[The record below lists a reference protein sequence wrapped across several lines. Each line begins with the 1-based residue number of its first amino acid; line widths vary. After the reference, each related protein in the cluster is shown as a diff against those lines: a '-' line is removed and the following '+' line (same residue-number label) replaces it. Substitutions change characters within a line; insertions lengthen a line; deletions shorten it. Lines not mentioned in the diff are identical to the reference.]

1 MASAKGRA
9 DSSSKSMK
17 LFNRL
22 IQYLKVRLADQRTYY
37 RVFLTVL
44 LIPNLFLCF
53 TEPMP
58 WLGRV
63 ALMVVPAAL
72 WMVVLTLSRRPGIP
86 LWCLFPML
94 FLGAFQLVLL
104 YLFGNSIIA
113 VDMFLNVATTNS
125 GEAMELLGKLVPAIV
140 AVIVIYVPTLI
151 LGVMS
156 IRASDRLTTAFRRR
170 QRRWAVGLFVVGVA
184 AVLGA
189 RWQDAHYRVKLDLW
203 PANIA
208 YNLKL
213 AVERW
218 DRSERYAETS
228 RDFTFEAS
236 SERSD
241 SIREVYVMVVGETSR
256 ALNWQLYGYDRP
268 TNPRL
273 MQTDG
278 LVCFRDVL
286 TQANATHKSV
296 PIMLSAASAENYD
309 IIYTQ
314 KSIFTAFQEA
324 GFYTAF
330 FSNQLP
336 NRSFIDYFGAEAD
349 TTVFLKANRQA
360 KGEEYNPYDGVL
372 LHGVD
377 GLLADT
383 SLRKLFIVLH
393 TYGSHFDYQERYPVN
408 DIYFRP
414 ASYESVSRDKR
425 EIILNA
431 YDNSIRET
439 DKLLADLIERLQAQ
453 PQTASVVVY
462 ASDHGEDIYDDR
474 RNRFLHASPVPTYYQ
489 LHIPYLIWFSAQ
501 YDTLQPSARTAAVAH
516 SCEPMTTNVIFHTLL
531 DVAGI
536 KTPYRND
543 SLAVTSPLFTVMPR
557 HYLNDHNQPE
567 TLDEVGFKPLDIEM
581 FHRLGLDYPTAGEHA
596 AEANSK

>member
-1 MASAKGRA
+1 
-9 DSSSKSMK
+9 MK
-17 LFNRL
+17 LFSHL
-22 IQYLKVRLADQRTYY
+22 IQHIKTRLADQRTYY
-37 RVFLTVL
+37 RLFLTVL

-72 WMVVLTLSRRPGIP
+72 WMGVLTLSRRPGIP
-86 LWCLFPML
+86 LWCLFPIL
-94 FLGAFQLVLL
+94 ILGAFQLVLL

-125 GEAMELLGKLVPAIV
+125 GEAMELLGKLAPAIA
-140 AVIVIYVPTLI
+140 AVVVIYVPTLI

-156 IRASDRLTTAFRRR
+156 IRTADRLTPVFRRR
-170 QRRWAVGLFVVGVA
+170 QRRWAVVLFAVGAV

-189 RWQDAHYRVKLDLW
+189 RWQDPHYRVKLDLW
-203 PANIA
+203 PANVA

-218 DRSERYAETS
+218 DRSDRYAETS
-228 RDFTFEAS
+228 RYFTFEAQAQHP
-236 SERSD
+236 D
-241 SIREVYVMVVGETSR
+241 SVREVYVMVVGETSR

-273 MQTDG
+273 SHMQR

-296 PIMLSAASAENYD
+296 PIMLSAASAEDFD
-309 IIYTQ
+309 IIYSQ

-336 NRSFIDYFGAEAD
+336 NRSFIDYFGAQAD
-349 TTVFLKANRQA
+349 TTLFLKANQQA

-372 LHGVD
+372 LRKVD

-414 ASYESVSRDKR
+414 ASYESVGPDKR
-425 EIILNA
+425 DILLNA

-439 DKLLADLIERLQAQ
+439 DKLLADLIERLQAL

-462 ASDHGEDIYDDR
+462 ASDHGEDLYDDR

-489 LHIPYLIWFSAQ
+489 LHIPCLMWFSPQYNTLFPTAYAQ
-501 YDTLQPSARTAAVAH
+501 AREH
-516 SCEPMTTNVIFHTLL
+516 SGMPMTTNVIFHTLL
-531 DVAGI
+531 EVAGVE
-536 KTPYRND
+536 TPYRRD
-543 SLAVTSPLFTVMPR
+543 SLAVTSPRFTVTPR

-567 TLDEVGFKPLDIEM
+567 TLDQVGFKPLDVEM
-581 FHRLGLDYPTAGEHA
+581 FRRMGLQFPFPKEA
-596 AEANSK
+596 ADE

>member
-1 MASAKGRA
+1 
-9 DSSSKSMK
+9 MK
-17 LFNRL
+17 LFSHL
-22 IQYLKVRLADQRTYY
+22 IQHIKTRLADQRTYY
-37 RVFLTVL
+37 RIFLVVL

-72 WMVVLTLSRRPGIP
+72 WMGVLTLSRRPGIP
-86 LWCLFPML
+86 LWCLFPIL
-94 FLGAFQLVLL
+94 ILGAFQLVLL

-125 GEAMELLGKLVPAIV
+125 GEAMELLGKLAPAIA
-140 AVIVIYVPTLI
+140 AVVVIYVPTLI

-156 IRASDRLTTAFRRR
+156 IRTADRLTPVFRRR
-170 QRRWAVGLFVVGVA
+170 QRRWAVVLFAVGAV

-189 RWQDAHYRVKLDLW
+189 RWQDPHYRVKLDFW
-203 PANIA
+203 PANVA

-218 DRSERYAETS
+218 DRSDRYAETS
-228 RDFTFEAS
+228 RYFTFEAQAQHP
-236 SERSD
+236 D
-241 SIREVYVMVVGETSR
+241 SVREVYVMVVGETSR

-273 MQTDG
+273 SHMQR

-296 PIMLSAASAENYD
+296 PIMLSAASAENFD
-309 IIYTQ
+309 IIYSQ

-336 NRSFIDYFGAEAD
+336 NRSFIDYFGAQAD
-349 TTVFLKANRQA
+349 TTLFLKANQQA

-372 LHGVD
+372 LRKVD

-414 ASYESVSRDKR
+414 ASYESVGPDKR
-425 EIILNA
+425 DILLNA

-439 DKLLADLIERLQAQ
+439 DKLLADLIERLQAL

-489 LHIPYLIWFSAQ
+489 LHIPCLMWFSPQ
-501 YDTLQPSARTAAVAH
+501 YDTLCPTAYAQAREH
-516 SCEPMTTNVIFHTLL
+516 SGMPMTTNVIFHTLL
-531 DVAGI
+531 DVAGVE
-536 KTPYRND
+536 TPYRID
-543 SLAVTSPLFTVMPR
+543 SLAVTSPRFTVTPR

-567 TLDEVGFKPLDIEM
+567 TLDQVGFKPLDVEM
-581 FHRLGLDYPTAGEHA
+581 FRRMGLQFPFPKEA
-596 AEANSK
+596 ADE

>member
-1 MASAKGRA
+1 
-9 DSSSKSMK
+9 MK
-17 LFNRL
+17 LFNHL
-22 IQYLKVRLADQRTYY
+22 IQYLKTRLADQRTYY

-63 ALMVVPAAL
+63 ALMMVPAAV
-72 WMVVLTLSRRPGIP
+72 WMGVLTLSRRPGIP
-86 LWCLFPML
+86 LWCLFPIL

-140 AVIVIYVPTLI
+140 AVVVIYVPTLI

-156 IRASDRLTTAFRRR
+156 IRTADRLTVAFRRR
-170 QRRWAVGLFVVGVA
+170 QRRWAVVLFAVGTV

-189 RWQDAHYRVKLDLW
+189 RWLDPHYRVKLDLW
-203 PANIA
+203 PANVA

-218 DRSERYAETS
+218 DRSDRYDETS
-228 RDFTFEAS
+228 RNFTFEA
-236 SERSD
+236 EAQHPD
-241 SIREVYVMVVGETSR
+241 SVREVYVMVVGETSR
-256 ALNWQLYGYDRP
+256 ALNWQLYGYDRL

-273 MQTDG
+273 SQMEG
-278 LVCFRDVL
+278 VVCFRDVL

-296 PIMLSAASAENYD
+296 PIMLSAASAED
-309 IIYTQ
+309 FDVIYTQ
-314 KSIFTAFQEA
+314 KSIFAAFQEA

-336 NRSFIDYFGAEAD
+336 NRSFIDYFGAQAD
-349 TTVFLKANRQA
+349 TTLFLKANRQA

-372 LHGVD
+372 LRGVD
-377 GLLADT
+377 TLLADT
-383 SLRKLFIVLH
+383 ALRKLFIVLH

-414 ASYESVSRDKR
+414 ASYESVGRDKR
-425 EIILNA
+425 DIILNA

-439 DKLLADLIERLQAQ
+439 DKLLADLIDRLQAQ
-453 PQTASVVVY
+453 PRTASVVVY
-462 ASDHGEDIYDDR
+462 ASDHGEDLYDDR

-489 LHIPYLIWFSAQ
+489 LHIPCLMWFSPQ
-501 YDTLQPSARTAAVAH
+501 YDTLFPSAYARAQEH
-516 SCEPMTTNVIFHTLL
+516 SGMPMTTNVIFHTLL
-531 DVAGI
+531 DVAGVA
-536 KTPYRND
+536 TPYRND
-543 SLAVTSPLFTVMPR
+543 SLAVTSSLFTVTPR
-557 HYLNDHNQPE
+557 HYLNDHNRPE
-567 TLDEVGFKPLDIEM
+567 TLDEVGFKPLDVEM
-581 FHRLGLDYPTAGEHA
+581 FRRMGLQFPFPSGE
-596 AEANSK
+596 EGKQSLP

>member
-1 MASAKGRA
+1 
-9 DSSSKSMK
+9 MK
-17 LFNRL
+17 LFSHL
-22 IQYLKVRLADQRTYY
+22 IQHIKTRLADQRTYY
-37 RVFLTVL
+37 RLFLTVL

-72 WMVVLTLSRRPGIP
+72 WMGVLTLSRRPGIP
-86 LWCLFPML
+86 LWCLFPIL
-94 FLGAFQLVLL
+94 ILGAFQLVLL

-125 GEAMELLGKLVPAIV
+125 GEAMELLGKLAPAIA
-140 AVIVIYVPTLI
+140 AVVVIYVPTLI

-156 IRASDRLTTAFRRR
+156 IRTADRLTPAFRRR
-170 QRRWAVGLFVVGVA
+170 QRRWAVVLFAVGAA

-189 RWQDAHYRVKLDLW
+189 RWQDPHYRVKLDLW
-203 PANIA
+203 PANVA

-218 DRSERYAETS
+218 DRSDRYAETS
-228 RDFTFEAS
+228 RYFTFEAQAQHP
-236 SERSD
+236 D
-241 SIREVYVMVVGETSR
+241 SVREVYVMVVGETSR

-273 MQTDG
+273 SHMQR

-296 PIMLSAASAENYD
+296 PIMLSAASAEDFD
-309 IIYTQ
+309 IIYSQ
-314 KSIFTAFQEA
+314 KSIFTAFHEA

-336 NRSFIDYFGAEAD
+336 NRSFIDYFGAQAD
-349 TTVFLKANRQA
+349 TTLFLKANQQA

-372 LHGVD
+372 LRKID

-414 ASYESVSRDKR
+414 ASYESVGPDKR
-425 EIILNA
+425 DILLNA

-439 DKLLADLIERLQAQ
+439 DKLLADLIERLQTL

-462 ASDHGEDIYDDR
+462 ASDHGEDLYDDR

-489 LHIPYLIWFSAQ
+489 LHIPCLMWFSPQ
-501 YDTLQPSARTAAVAH
+501 YDTLCPTAYAQAREH
-516 SCEPMTTNVIFHTLL
+516 SGMPMSTNVIFHTLL
-531 DVAGI
+531 EVAGVE
-536 KTPYRND
+536 TPYRID
-543 SLAVTSPLFTVMPR
+543 SLAVTSARFTVTPR

-567 TLDEVGFKPLDIEM
+567 TLDQVGFKPLDVEM
-581 FHRLGLDYPTAGEHA
+581 FRRMGLQFPFPKEA
-596 AEANSK
+596 ADE

>member
-1 MASAKGRA
+1 
-9 DSSSKSMK
+9 MK
-17 LFNRL
+17 LFSHL
-22 IQYLKVRLADQRTYY
+22 IQHIKTRLADQRTYY
-37 RVFLTVL
+37 RLFLTVL

-72 WMVVLTLSRRPGIP
+72 WMGVLTLSRRPGIP
-86 LWCLFPML
+86 LWCLFPIL
-94 FLGAFQLVLL
+94 ILGAFQLVLL

-125 GEAMELLGKLVPAIV
+125 GEAMELLGKLVPAIA
-140 AVIVIYVPTLI
+140 AVVVIYVPTLI

-156 IRASDRLTTAFRRR
+156 IRTADRLTTAFRRR
-170 QRRWAVGLFVVGVA
+170 QWRWASLLFVAGGA

-189 RWQDAHYRVKLDLW
+189 RWQDPHYRVKLDLW
-203 PANIA
+203 PANVA

-218 DRSERYAETS
+218 DRSDRYAETS
-228 RDFTFEAS
+228 RYFTFEAQAQHP
-236 SERSD
+236 D
-241 SIREVYVMVVGETSR
+241 SVREVYVMVVGETSR

-273 MQTDG
+273 SHMQR

-296 PIMLSAASAENYD
+296 PIMLSAASAENFD
-309 IIYTQ
+309 IIYSQ

-336 NRSFIDYFGAEAD
+336 NRSFIDYFGAQAD
-349 TTVFLKANRQA
+349 TTLFLKANQQA

-372 LHGVD
+372 LRKVD

-414 ASYESVSRDKR
+414 ASYESVGPDKR
-425 EIILNA
+425 DILLNA

-439 DKLLADLIERLQAQ
+439 DKLLADLIERLQAL

-489 LHIPYLIWFSAQ
+489 LHIPCLMWFSPQ
-501 YDTLQPSARTAAVAH
+501 YDTLCPTAYAQAREH
-516 SCEPMTTNVIFHTLL
+516 SGMPMTTNVIFHTLL
-531 DVAGI
+531 EVAGVE
-536 KTPYRND
+536 TPYRID
-543 SLAVTSPLFTVMPR
+543 SLAVTSPRFTVTPR

-567 TLDEVGFKPLDIEM
+567 TLDQVGFKPLDVEM
-581 FHRLGLDYPTAGEHA
+581 FLRMGLQFPFPKEA
-596 AEANSK
+596 ADE